1 MSVLDWIQLGTS
13 LTATLAFSV
22 LFHIRGI
29 KLVAAMFGGGLSWAL
44 FLLFHHVIEK
54 EAICYFWVAI
64 LISLYAEWM
73 ATCLKAPVTIFIA
86 PCLIPLV
93 PGASLYYTM
102 KCALEG
108 GWLQFI
114 DKAVHTLALGSALAL
129 GIVVSA
135 VLMRLIA
142 EICRPL
148 RKREGQE

>member
-1 MSVLDWIQLGTS
+1 
-13 LTATLAFSV
+13 
-22 LFHIRGI
+22 
-29 KLVAAMFGGGLSWAL
+29 
-44 FLLFHHVIEK
+44 
-54 EAICYFWVAI
+54 
-64 LISLYAEWM
+64 
-73 ATCLKAPVTIFIA
+73 
-86 PCLIPLV
+86 
-93 PGASLYYTM
+93 M

-114 DKAVHTLALGSALAL
+114 DRAVHTLALGSALAL